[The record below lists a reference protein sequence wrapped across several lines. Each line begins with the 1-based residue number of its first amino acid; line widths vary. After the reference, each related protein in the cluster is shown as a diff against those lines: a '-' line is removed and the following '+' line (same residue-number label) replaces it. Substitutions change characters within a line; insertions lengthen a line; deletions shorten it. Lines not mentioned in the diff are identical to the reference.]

1 MGLSVLYCEL
11 SSGRSTC
18 SFPWSTTHNYQC
30 CGMQK
35 YHLRTLAH
43 ILAALARA
51 SPDPGSRQPPAR
63 ISTRP
68 FVPGS
73 ALVAIVISIV
83 WHERTKRR
91 RPSSAA
97 LGRRGGCVA
106 SGPGLP
112 LQRHVPFAPRHLEG
126 AGARDA
132 ASRGSTTAMVT
143 ELRFLPTIPQK

>member
-1 MGLSVLYCEL
+1 MSYAWAGEWWGLSVLYCEL
-11 SSGRSTC
+11 SSRRSTC
-18 SFPWSTTHNYQC
+18 SFPWSATHNYQC

-83 WHERTKRR
+83 WHERTK
-91 RPSSAA
+91 
-97 LGRRGGCVA
+97 
-106 SGPGLP
+106 
-112 LQRHVPFAPRHLEG
+112 
-126 AGARDA
+126 
-132 ASRGSTTAMVT
+132 
-143 ELRFLPTIPQK
+143 